1 MKAVT
6 RSSDQ
11 GNSQLSLQ
19 QKENLNVNLVKVHDA
34 DNDSI
39 LAIESPQNKDKNAM
53 KNLNFTDEKVINA
66 DSILPDLN
74 CNYTSVG
81 KEP

>member
-81 KEP
+81 KEQ

>member
-1 MKAVT
+1 MT

-11 GNSQLSLQ
+11 GNSQLSLH

>member
-11 GNSQLSLQ
+11 GNSQLSLN
-19 QKENLNVNLVKVHDA
+19 QKENLNVNLVKIHDA

-39 LAIESPQNKDKNAM
+39 LAIESPQNKDKYAM
-53 KNLNFTDEKVINA
+53 KNLNFTDEKVMNA
-66 DSILPDLN
+66 DSILPNLN

>member
-1 MKAVT
+1 MT

-11 GNSQLSLQ
+11 GNSQLSLH

-66 DSILPDLN
+66 DRILPDLN

>member
-1 MKAVT
+1 MT

-11 GNSQLSLQ
+11 GNSQLSLH

-53 KNLNFTDEKVINA
+53 KNLNFTDERVINA

-74 CNYTSVG
+74 CNYASVG